1 MSGGLQ
7 MVITDVHVRK
17 VDEGGRMKALAS
29 VTFDDAFVV
38 RDIRVIEG
46 NNGYFLAMPSR
57 KLPNGEFRDV
67 AHPVNP
73 GMRHELTEL
82 VLNEFVSQER

>member
-1 MSGGLQ
+1 ME
-7 MVITDVHVRK
+7 ITDVQVRK
-17 VDEGGRMKALAS
+17 VDEAGRMKAIAS
-29 VTFDDAFVV
+29 VTFNDAFVV

-73 GMRHELTEL
+73 KMRDIITEI
-82 VLNEFVSQER
+82 VLSKLSALGF

>member
-1 MSGGLQ
+1 

-29 VTFDDAFVV
+29 VTFDDVFVV

-67 AHPVNP
+67 AHP
-73 GMRHELTEL
+73 ELPIW
-82 VLNEFVSQER
+82 